1 MYSVREINKKGM
13 GCIAN
18 QKIKR
23 GTLIE
28 KEKPVLEIPPGL
40 KEKML
45 NNYVGFAQIVIDK
58 FNKMEKNCKED
69 YLKLSNKL
77 KMLDPNLPD
86 IDEVHKDLPKWNT
99 TYLKDFSVLNLGDI
113 DVETAVEVYHI
124 FETNAFHNGLFLKMS
139 RFNHSCVSNAE
150 HFWNDK
156 ENVREIR
163 SISNIAE
170 GEEIMVNYGGIEVLD
185 TNERREKLSGFYFHC
200 ICPACDLSE
209 EDLIKEKKSCQKMRE
224 LKEKCSMLNVQDE
237 HDIFMYLN
245 IRKEVECLKEMY
257 QIAKKLK
264 ILRIKSLLQDIVE
277 PGFDASCQGFYDMN
291 KVYKG
296 MTLANLPEK
305 KKFYVDAQNF
315 ASVGMKLSLM
325 LYGKENS
332 ETMDWLSRKADP
344 IKFFEKE
351 FVQ

>member
-150 HFWNDK
+150 YFWNDK

-170 GEEIMVNYGGIEVLD
+170 GEEITVNYGGTEVLD
-185 TNERREKLSGFYFHC
+185 TNERRKKLSEFYFHC

-209 EDLIKEKKSCQKMRE
+209 EDLIEEKKSCQKMKE
-224 LKEKCSMLNVQDE
+224 LKDQ
-237 HDIFMYLN
+237 H
-245 IRKEVECLKEMY
+245 
-257 QIAKKLK
+257 
-264 ILRIKSLLQDIVE
+264 KSHVKD
-277 PGFDASCQGFYDMN
+277 GRD
-291 KVYKG
+291 
-296 MTLANLPEK
+296 
-305 KKFYVDAQNF
+305 
-315 ASVGMKLSLM
+315 
-325 LYGKENS
+325 
-332 ETMDWLSRKADP
+332 
-344 IKFFEKE
+344 
-351 FVQ
+351 